1 MAKFKSKSVSRY
13 GLPKTGQLTP
23 YVDYDD
29 GYYQKGYPLAGFG
42 SRFANLGDGTILD
55 RATGLQFV
63 KQPEL
68 IIPGVSVRADN
79 QIQVAKGNYATSTVY
94 AVADL
99 VKDVATGN
107 YYVCVIAHTS
117 NGANVAADLVNN
129 PASWRQTVWTNSAA
143 NLTTPK
149 TMAWATAIT
158 NCEGLEYAGKGDWR
172 LPNVKELM
180 SIADYERVSPS
191 IDPLFANCQSSYYW
205 SSSTYAVNTG
215 NAWIVSFVVGGV
227 YNDDKSLGYCVRP
240 VRQY

>member
-1 MAKFKSKSVSRY
+1 MAKYKPKALSRY
-13 GLPKTGQLTP
+13 GVPKTGQLTP

-29 GYYQKGYPLAGFG
+29 GYYQKGHPLPGLT
-42 SRFANLGDGTILD
+42 RFVDLGDGTILD
-55 RATGLQFV
+55 RATGLQWP

-68 IIPGVSVRADN
+68 IIPGASVRADN

-129 PASWRQTVWTNSAA
+129 PDSWRQTVWTNSAA

-158 NCEGLEYAGKGDWR
+158 NCEGLEYAGKSDWR

-180 SIADYERVSPS
+180 SIADYERVSPA
-191 IDPLFANCQSSYYW
+191 IDTAKFPNCQSNYYW
-205 SSSTYAVNTG
+205 SSTSYAGVAGYAWVVYFVNG
-215 NAWIVSFVVGGV
+215 NVGSDGKTSV
-227 YNDDKSLGYCVRP
+227 YVVRP

>member
-13 GLPKTGQLTP
+13 GLPKTGQLTT

-29 GYYQKGYPLAGFG
+29 GYYQKGHPLPGIT
-42 SRFANLGDGTILD
+42 RFVDLGDGTILD
-55 RATGLQFV
+55 RATGLQLV

-149 TMAWATAIT
+149 SMAWATAIT
-158 NCEGLEYAGKGDWR
+158 NCEALEYAGKSDWS
-172 LPNVKELM
+172 LPNVKELQ
-180 SIADYERVSPS
+180 SIVDYEHVSPAIDATKFPNTKADY
-191 IDPLFANCQSSYYW
+191 YW
-205 SSSTYAVNTG
+205 TGTTYAGDTDY
-215 NAWIVSFVVGGV
+215 AWFVIFFNGYVSNDVKTFV
-227 YNDDKSLGYCVRP
+227 YYVRP